1 MKRELTLKLFGPP
14 KVVFNQKD
22 IRFSF
27 SKMEALFY
35 YLAVMGEVN
44 RDEIAGILWG
54 DKENQVARKN
64 LRNTVYQAN
73 KIFEGDVIV
82 SPTRSSLALNPDLSL
97 FLDVQLFERNPISH
111 LDLYQGD
118 FLEGFYVKDDEDF
131 DQWAS
136 RKRNAYK
143 QLYIESCYQ
152 KIDQEGFGDPG
163 IESLLHHLVELDE
176 FEEKNYQLL
185 MEYYR
190 IHHQL
195 GKFFE
200 TYYKLVD
207 LLDREL
213 SVRPSRAIEE
223 LYHSVLEAKRTY
235 KQSNRVNVRELPFF
249 GRKQELSQ
257 LEEYLS
263 LVETGKAVGPF
274 LVMGQSGTGKKRLL
288 RQLVLMSNR
297 NFSFVK
303 VESRAGSCQE
313 VGSTWSGLIQA
324 LEKLSGDP
332 ASSFL
337 GGESDL
343 VSVREQL
350 QRLSQE
356 KPLLLLFENAQWID
370 AVSLE
375 KVKQLEE
382 SRGREKWQVIFTAEG
397 PLSDSL
403 VKFLGG
409 LKVERRLS
417 QLELTNF
424 DPDESRSLLQN
435 QLVQIEPALIEQ
447 MVEWSEGSP
456 FLLSSYIE
464 EWKEKESL
472 EPLPDIIQAYL
483 AQELGDLSSEE
494 EALLHYLSCF
504 HKPISMSI
512 LADLTATDLPALT
525 ELLEPLSERAI
536 ISIVEEGEDLLIQFR
551 KQLVA
556 MYFYQ
561 LLSPARRR
569 LFHQQIAQKLE
580 ETLED
585 STDLLFYKEIA
596 YQYKQSQNHLRSL
609 SFELT
614 YLEEILQLEHELFPI
629 YSKGDEGLVS
639 DGQNSQLDILAELTR
654 LHHELDELFSRHQR
668 DREYKYL
675 QLRYLYLEGRYFIR
689 SGEYQKGIHDIQK
702 VISYAR
708 ELKQSDFLLEG
719 YRQIIYYCIQTEN
732 ISEMAYYTDL
742 ALEDAIQANNHEVI
756 AIQLRLKG
764 LYHLMVG
771 DEEQATR
778 HLYRSID
785 CFSLTNSMQTK
796 YAIQIAASLAYL
808 AEIEQIRG
816 HFQVAV
822 THLEEVLRLVGD
834 QAVDSVRVVFDIDL
848 GIAYYWKGDLVQARL
863 CFDRAQK
870 ILSSVRFPWKE
881 ELLEF
886 YQSLIAC
893 QQGDQEKVADYLAR
907 KERTMNPSANSR
919 DKGMVHYLLA
929 FLSNKKEKGEELDPV
944 LSTFLKE
951 EKNYYKKVAEQH
963 LNPYRDRQFLK
974 KLKDM

>member
-14 KVVFNQKD
+14 KVIFNQKD

-82 SPTRSSLALNPDLSL
+82 SPTRSSLALNPDLRLS
-97 FLDVQLFERNPISH
+97 LDVQLFERDPIGN
-111 LDLYQGD
+111 LELYQGE

-136 RKRNAYK
+136 RKKSTYK

-152 KIDQEGFGDPG
+152 KIDKEGLGDPG

-213 SVRPSRAIEE
+213 SVRPSRAVEE
-223 LYHSVLEAKRTY
+223 LYHSVLEAKRTH
-235 KQSNRVNVRELPFF
+235 KQSNRVNIRELPFF

-288 RQLVLMSNR
+288 RQLVLMTNR
-297 NFSFVK
+297 NFGFVK
-303 VESRAGSCQE
+303 VEGRAGSSQE
-313 VGSTWSGLIQA
+313 AGSSWSGLIQA

-332 ASSFL
+332 ASSLL

-350 QRLSQE
+350 QRLTQE

-370 AVSLE
+370 VVSLE

-382 SRGREKWQVIFTAEG
+382 SRGQEKWQVIFTAEG
-397 PLSDSL
+397 PLSDFL

-424 DPDESRSLLQN
+424 NPEESRSLLQD
-435 QLVQIEPALIEQ
+435 QLGQIEPALIEQ
-447 MVEWSEGSP
+447 MMEWSEGSP

-483 AQELGDLSSEE
+483 FQELGDMSSEE

-504 HKPISMSI
+504 HKPISISI
-512 LADLTATDLPALT
+512 LADLTATDLSALT

-536 ISIVEEGEDLLIQFR
+536 ISIVEDGEDLLVHFR

-639 DGQNSQLDILAELTR
+639 DGKNSHLDILAELTR
-654 LHHELDELFSRHQR
+654 LHHELEELFSRHQR

-689 SGEYQKGIHDIQK
+689 IGEYQKGIHDIQK

-708 ELKQSDFLLEG
+708 ELKRLDFLLEG

-742 ALEDAIQANNHEVI
+742 ALEDAIQANNHEAI

-785 CFSLTNSMQTK
+785 CFSLTNSMQAK

-863 CFDRAQK
+863 YFDRAQK

-881 ELLEF
+881 DLLEF

-893 QQGDQEKVADYLAR
+893 HQGEDGKVADYLAR
-907 KERTMNPSANSR
+907 KELNMNQSANSR

-929 FLSNKKEKGEELDPV
+929 LLTDQKEKGRQLDPV

-951 EKNYYKKVAEQH
+951 DKNYYKKLAEQH
-963 LNPYRDRQFLK
+963 LNPYRDQQFLK
-974 KLKDM
+974 KLREI

>member
-97 FLDVQLFERNPISH
+97 SLDVQLFERDPISH

-893 QQGDQEKVADYLAR
+893 QQGDQEKVAAYLAR

-929 FLSNKKEKGEELDPV
+929 FLSNQKEKGEELDPV

>member
-14 KVVFNQKD
+14 KVVFQQKD

-35 YLAVMGEVN
+35 YLAVSGEVN

-82 SPTRSSLALNPDLSL
+82 SPSRSSLALNPELS
-97 FLDVQLFERNPISH
+97 FSLDVQLFERDPIRNLH
-111 LDLYQGD
+111 LYQGD

-136 RKRNAYK
+136 RKRSAYK

-152 KIDQEGFGDPG
+152 KIDKEGLGDPG

-190 IHHQL
+190 VHHQL

-213 SVRPSRAIEE
+213 NVRPSRVIEE
-223 LYHSVLEAKRTY
+223 LYHSVLEAKRTH

-263 LVETGKAVGPF
+263 LVKKGEAVGPF
-274 LVMGQSGTGKKRLL
+274 LLMGQSGTGKKRLM

-303 VESRAGSCQE
+303 VEGK
-313 VGSTWSGLIQA
+313 VGSRKEEGGIWGDLKAS
-324 LEKLSGDP
+324 LEKVSEELEVSPLGKADDLP
-332 ASSFL
+332 A
-337 GGESDL
+337 
-343 VSVREQL
+343 VRKHL

-356 KPLLLLFENAQWID
+356 KPLLILLENAQWMD
-370 AVSLE
+370 AASFN

-382 SRGREKWQVIFTAEG
+382 KSSGERWQLIVTAEG
-397 PLSDSL
+397 PLPEFL
-403 VKFLGG
+403 VTFFGS

-424 DPDESRSLLQN
+424 DPTESRLLLQG
-435 QLVQIEPALIEQ
+435 QLGQIEPALIEQ
-447 MVEWSEGSP
+447 MMEWSEGSP

-464 EWKEKESL
+464 EWNEKENID
-472 EPLPDIIQAYL
+472 PLPDIIQAYL
-483 AQELGDLSSEE
+483 AQELGNLSSEE
-494 EALLHYLSCF
+494 ESLLHYLSCF

-512 LADLTATDLPALT
+512 LADLTATDLSVLTAL
-525 ELLEPLSERAI
+525 LDPLAQRGI
-536 ISIVEEGEDLLIQFR
+536 ISIVEEGEDLLIQFC

-596 YQYKQSQNHLRSL
+596 YQYKQSQNLLHSL

-629 YSKGDEGLVS
+629 YSKGEEGGVS
-639 DGQNSQLDILAELTR
+639 DGKNSHLDILGELSHLR
-654 LHHELDELFSRHQR
+654 RELDELFSRHQKDR
-668 DREYKYL
+668 DYKYL

-708 ELKQSDFLLEG
+708 ELKRLDFLLEG

-742 ALEDAIQANNHEVI
+742 ALEDAIQANNHEAI

-785 CFSLTNSMQTK
+785 CFSLTNSMQAK

-808 AEIEQIRG
+808 AEIEQVRG

-834 QAVDSVRVVFDIDL
+834 QSVDSVRVVFEIDL
-848 GIAYYWKGDLVQARL
+848 GIAYYWKRDLVQARFY
-863 CFDRAQK
+863 FDRAQK
-870 ILSSVRFPWKE
+870 VLSGVRFPWKE

-893 QQGDQEKVADYLAR
+893 HFGEQEKVATYLAR
-907 KERTMNPSANSR
+907 KEGTMKQTTNAR
-919 DKGMVHYLLA
+919 DKGMVCYLLA
-929 FLSNKKEKGEELDPV
+929 FLAAQKEQGEQLLPA
-944 LSTFLKE
+944 LSAFLKE
-951 EKNYYKKVAEQH
+951 DKDYYKKLAEQH
-963 LNPYRDRQFLK
+963 LTPYRDRPFLK
-974 KLKDM
+974 RLKNL

>member
-14 KVVFNQKD
+14 KVVFQQKD

-35 YLAVMGEVN
+35 YLAVSGEVN

-82 SPTRSSLALNPDLSL
+82 SPSRSSLALNSELNLS
-97 FLDVQLFERNPISH
+97 LDVQLFERDPISNLH
-111 LDLYQGD
+111 LYQGD

-136 RKRNAYK
+136 RKRSAYK

-152 KIDQEGFGDPG
+152 KIDKEGLGDPG

-190 IHHQL
+190 VHHQL

-213 SVRPSRAIEE
+213 NVRPSRVIEE
-223 LYHSVLEAKRTY
+223 LYHSVLEAKRTH

-263 LVETGKAVGPF
+263 LVEKGEAVGPL

-288 RQLVLMSNR
+288 RQLVLLSNR
-297 NFSFVK
+297 SFSFVK
-303 VESRAGSCQE
+303 LEGKVGSCQE
-313 VGSTWSGLIQA
+313 EGGIWDDLKAS
-324 LEKLSGDP
+324 LEKVSGGLEAPPLGKADNLP
-332 ASSFL
+332 A
-337 GGESDL
+337 
-343 VSVREQL
+343 VRKQL

-356 KPLLLLFENAQWID
+356 KPLLILLENAQWID
-370 AVSLE
+370 ASSLA

-382 SRGREKWQVIFTAEG
+382 KKGKGKWQLIVTAEG
-397 PLSDSL
+397 PLPE
-403 VKFLGG
+403 FLLTFFGS

-424 DPDESRSLLQN
+424 DPSESRLLLQG
-435 QLVQIEPALIEQ
+435 QLGQIEPALIEQ
-447 MVEWSEGSP
+447 MMEWSEGSP

-483 AQELGDLSSEE
+483 SQELGDLSSEE
-494 EALLHYLSCF
+494 ESLLHYLSCF

-512 LADLTATDLPALT
+512 LADLTATDLSVLTAL
-525 ELLEPLSERAI
+525 LDPLTQRGI
-536 ISIVEEGEDLLIQFR
+536 ISIVEEGEDLLVQFC

-585 STDLLFYKEIA
+585 STDWLFYKEIA
-596 YQYKQSQNHLRSL
+596 YQYKQSQNLLRSL

-629 YSKGDEGLVS
+629 YSKGEEGGVS
-639 DGQNSQLDILAELTR
+639 DGKNSHLDIFGELSR
-654 LHHELDELFSRHQR
+654 LRRELDQLFSRHQKDR
-668 DREYKYL
+668 DYKYL

-708 ELKQSDFLLEG
+708 ELKQLDFLLEG

-742 ALEDAIQANNHEVI
+742 ALEDAIQANNHEAI

-785 CFSLTNSMQTK
+785 CFSLTNSMQAK

-808 AEIEQIRG
+808 AEIEQVRG

-834 QAVDSVRVVFDIDL
+834 QSVDSVRVVFEIDL

-863 CFDRAQK
+863 YFDRAQK
-870 ILSSVRFPWKE
+870 VLSSVRFPWKE
-881 ELLEF
+881 ELLGF
-886 YQSLIAC
+886 YQALIAC
-893 QQGDQEKVADYLAR
+893 HFGEQEKVATYLAR
-907 KERTMNPSANSR
+907 KEGTMKQTTNAR
-919 DKGMVHYLLA
+919 DKGMVYYLLA
-929 FLSNKKEKGEELDPV
+929 FLAAQKEQGEQLVPA
-944 LSTFLKE
+944 LSAFLKE
-951 EKNYYKKVAEQH
+951 DKNYYKKLAEQY
-963 LNPYRDRQFLK
+963 LTPYRDRPFLK
-974 KLKDM
+974 RLKNL

>member
-97 FLDVQLFERNPISH
+97 SLDVQIFERDPISH

-313 VGSTWSGLIQA
+313 VGSTWSSLIQA

-464 EWKEKESL
+464 EWKENENL

-654 LHHELDELFSRHQR
+654 LHHELAELFSRHQR

-886 YQSLIAC
+886 YQSLIAYH
-893 QQGDQEKVADYLAR
+893 QGEDEKVADYLAR
-907 KERTMNPSANSR
+907 KELTMNQSANSR

-929 FLSNKKEKGEELDPV
+929 FLSNQKEKGEELDPV

>member
-14 KVVFNQKD
+14 KVVFQQKD

-35 YLAVMGEVN
+35 YLAVSGEVN

-82 SPTRSSLALNPDLSL
+82 SPSRSSLALNPELS
-97 FLDVQLFERNPISH
+97 FSLDVQLFERDPIRNLH
-111 LDLYQGD
+111 LYQGD

-131 DQWAS
+131 DQWAF
-136 RKRNAYK
+136 RKRSAYK

-152 KIDQEGFGDPG
+152 KIDKEGLGDLSV
-163 IESLLHHLVELDE
+163 ESLLHHLVELDE

-213 SVRPSRAIEE
+213 NVRPSRVIEE
-223 LYHSVLEAKRTY
+223 LYHSVLEAKRTH
-235 KQSNRVNVRELPFF
+235 KQSNRVNIRELPFF
-249 GRKQELSQ
+249 GRKRELYQ

-263 LVETGKAVGPF
+263 LVEKGEAVGPF
-274 LVMGQSGTGKKRLL
+274 LVMGQSGTGKKRLM
-288 RQLVLMSNR
+288 RQLILMSNR
-297 NFSFVK
+297 SYSFVK
-303 VESRAGSCQE
+303 VEGK
-313 VGSTWSGLIQA
+313 VGSRQEEGEIWDDLHRS
-324 LEKLSGDP
+324 LEKLSGELEVPPLGKEDALP
-332 ASSFL
+332 A
-337 GGESDL
+337 
-343 VSVREQL
+343 VRKQL

-356 KPLLLLFENAQWID
+356 RPLLLLLENAQWID
-370 AVSLE
+370 ASSLD
-375 KVKQLEE
+375 KLKQLEE
-382 SRGREKWQVIFTAEG
+382 KKGKEKWQLIFTAEG
-397 PLSDSL
+397 PLPD
-403 VKFLGG
+403 FLINFFGS

-417 QLELTNF
+417 LLELTNF
-424 DPDESRSLLQN
+424 SASESKDLLQEE
-435 QLVQIEPALIEQ
+435 LGQIEPVVIEQ
-447 MVEWSEGSP
+447 MMEWSEGSP

-464 EWKEKESL
+464 EWNEKESL

-483 AQELGDLSSEE
+483 NQELGDMSSEE
-494 EALLHYLSCF
+494 ESLLHYLSCF

-512 LADLTATDLPALT
+512 LAELTATDLSVLT
-525 ELLEPLSERAI
+525 ELLEPLAQREI
-536 ISIVEEGEDLLIQFR
+536 ISIVEEGEDLLVQFCKR
-551 KQLVA
+551 LVA

-596 YQYKQSQNHLRSL
+596 YQYKQSQNLLRSL

-629 YSKGDEGLVS
+629 YSKGEEGGVS
-639 DGQNSQLDILAELTR
+639 DGKNSHLDILGELSHLR
-654 LHHELDELFSRHQR
+654 RELDELFSRHQKDR
-668 DREYKYL
+668 DYKYL
-675 QLRYLYLEGRYFIR
+675 KLRYLYLEGRYFIR

-708 ELKQSDFLLEG
+708 ELKRLDFLLEG

-742 ALEDAIQANNHEVI
+742 ALEDAIQANNHEAI

-764 LYHLMVG
+764 LYYLMVG

-785 CFSLTNSMQTK
+785 CFSLTNSMQVK

-808 AEIEQIRG
+808 AEIEQVRG

-834 QAVDSVRVVFDIDL
+834 QSVDSVRVVFDIDL

-863 CFDRAQK
+863 YFDRAQK
-870 ILSSVRFPWKE
+870 VLSGVRFPWKE

-893 QQGDQEKVADYLAR
+893 HFGEQEEVAHYLAR
-907 KERTMNPSANSR
+907 KELTMKQATHSR
-919 DKGMVHYLLA
+919 DKGMVYYLLT
-929 FLSNKKEKGEELDPV
+929 FLSAQKEQGEQLNPA

-951 EKNYYKKVAEQH
+951 DKNYYKKLAEQH
-963 LNPYRDRQFLK
+963 LAPYRDRPFLK
-974 KLKDM
+974 RLKDL

>member
-435 QLVQIEPALIEQ
+435 QLVQIEPALIDQ

-929 FLSNKKEKGEELDPV
+929 FLSNQKEKGEELDPV

-951 EKNYYKKVAEQH
+951 DKNYYKKVAEQH

>member
-14 KVVFNQKD
+14 KVIFQQKD

-35 YLAVMGEVN
+35 YLAVSGEVN

-73 KIFEGDVIV
+73 KIFEGDVII
-82 SPTRSSLALNPDLSL
+82 SPSRSSLALNPELS
-97 FLDVQLFERNPISH
+97 FSLDVRLFERDPIGNLH
-111 LDLYQGD
+111 LYQGD

-136 RKRNAYK
+136 RKRSAYK

-152 KIDQEGFGDPG
+152 KIDKEGLGDLSV
-163 IESLLHHLVELDE
+163 ESLLHHLVELDE

-213 SVRPSRAIEE
+213 NVRPSRVIEE
-223 LYHSVLEAKRTY
+223 LYHSVLEAKRTH
-235 KQSNRVNVRELPFF
+235 KQSNRVNIRELPFF
-249 GRKQELSQ
+249 GRKRELSQ

-263 LVETGKAVGPF
+263 LVEKGEAVGPF
-274 LVMGQSGTGKKRLL
+274 LVMGQSGTGKKRLM
-288 RQLVLMSNR
+288 RQLILMSNR
-297 NFSFVK
+297 SYSFVK
-303 VESRAGSCQE
+303 VEGK
-313 VGSTWSGLIQA
+313 VGSRQEEGEIWDDLHRS
-324 LEKLSGDP
+324 LEKLSGELEVPPLGKEDALP
-332 ASSFL
+332 A
-337 GGESDL
+337 
-343 VSVREQL
+343 VRKQL

-356 KPLLLLFENAQWID
+356 RPLLLLLENAQWINTS
-370 AVSLE
+370 SLD
-375 KVKQLEE
+375 KLKQLEE
-382 SRGREKWQVIFTAEG
+382 KKGKEKWQLIFTAEG
-397 PLSDSL
+397 PLPDFL
-403 VKFLGG
+403 VNFFGS

-417 QLELTNF
+417 QLELANF
-424 DPDESRSLLQN
+424 SASESKALLQGE
-435 QLVQIEPALIEQ
+435 LGQIEPVVIEQ
-447 MVEWSEGSP
+447 MMEWSEGSP

-464 EWKEKESL
+464 EWNEKESL

-483 AQELGDLSSEE
+483 AQELGDMSSEE
-494 EALLHYLSCF
+494 ESILHYLSCF

-512 LADLTATDLPALT
+512 LAELTATDLSVLT
-525 ELLEPLSERAI
+525 ELLEPLAQRGI
-536 ISIVEEGEDLLIQFR
+536 ISIVEEGEDLLVQFCKR
-551 KQLVA
+551 LVA

-596 YQYKQSQNHLRSL
+596 YQYKQSQNLLSSL

-629 YSKGDEGLVS
+629 YSKGEEGGVS
-639 DGQNSQLDILAELTR
+639 DEKNSHLDILGELSR
-654 LHHELDELFSRHQR
+654 LRRELDELFSRHQKDR
-668 DREYKYL
+668 DYKYL
-675 QLRYLYLEGRYFIR
+675 KLRYLYLEGRYFIR

-708 ELKQSDFLLEG
+708 ELKRLDFLLEG

-732 ISEMAYYTDL
+732 LSEMAYYTDL
-742 ALEDAIQANNHEVI
+742 ALEDAIQANNHEAI

-785 CFSLTNSMQTK
+785 CFSLTNSMQAK

-808 AEIEQIRG
+808 AEIEQVRG

-834 QAVDSVRVVFDIDL
+834 QSVDSVRVVFDIDL
-848 GIAYYWKGDLVQARL
+848 GIAYYWKGDLVQARFY
-863 CFDRAQK
+863 FDRAQK
-870 ILSSVRFPWKE
+870 VLSGVRFPWKE

-893 QQGDQEKVADYLAR
+893 HFGEQEEVAHYLAR
-907 KERTMNPSANSR
+907 KELTMKQATHSR
-919 DKGMVHYLLA
+919 DKGMVYYLLT
-929 FLSNKKEKGEELDPV
+929 FLSAQKEQGEQLNPA

-951 EKNYYKKVAEQH
+951 DKNYYKKLAEQH
-963 LNPYRDRQFLK
+963 LAPYRDRPFLK
-974 KLKDM
+974 RLKDL

>member
-97 FLDVQLFERNPISH
+97 SLDVQLFERNPISH

-249 GRKQELSQ
+249 GRKQELYQ

-536 ISIVEEGEDLLIQFR
+536 ISIVEEGEDLLVQFR

-596 YQYKQSQNHLRSL
+596 YQYKQSQNPLRSL

-629 YSKGDEGLVS
+629 YSKADEGFLS
-639 DGQNSQLDILAELTR
+639 DGTNSHLDILGELSR
-654 LHHELDELFSRHQR
+654 LRQELDNLFSRHQR

-893 QQGDQEKVADYLAR
+893 QQGDQEKLADYLAR

>member
-14 KVVFNQKD
+14 KVVFQQKD

-35 YLAVMGEVN
+35 YLAVSGEVN

-82 SPTRSSLALNPDLSL
+82 SPSRSSLALNPELS
-97 FLDVQLFERNPISH
+97 FSLDVQLFERDPIRNLH
-111 LDLYQGD
+111 LYQGD

-136 RKRNAYK
+136 RKRSAYK

-152 KIDQEGFGDPG
+152 KIDKEGLGDLSV
-163 IESLLHHLVELDE
+163 ESLLHHLVELDE

-213 SVRPSRAIEE
+213 NVRPSRVIEE

-235 KQSNRVNVRELPFF
+235 KQSNRVNIRELPFF
-249 GRKQELSQ
+249 GRKRELSQ

-263 LVETGKAVGPF
+263 LVKKGEAVGPF
-274 LVMGQSGTGKKRLL
+274 LLMGQSGTGKKRLM

-303 VESRAGSCQE
+303 VEGK
-313 VGSTWSGLIQA
+313 VGSRQEEGEIWDDLNRS
-324 LEKLSGDP
+324 LEKLSGELEVPPLGKEDDLP
-332 ASSFL
+332 A
-337 GGESDL
+337 
-343 VSVREQL
+343 VRKQL

-356 KPLLLLFENAQWID
+356 KPLLILLENAQWID
-370 AVSLE
+370 ASSLD

-382 SRGREKWQVIFTAEG
+382 KKGKEKWQLIVTAEG
-397 PLSDSL
+397 PLPEFL
-403 VKFLGG
+403 VTFFGS

-424 DPDESRSLLQN
+424 DPTESRLLLQG
-435 QLVQIEPALIEQ
+435 QLGQIEPALIEQ
-447 MVEWSEGSP
+447 MMEWSEGSP

-483 AQELGDLSSEE
+483 SQELGDLSSEE
-494 EALLHYLSCF
+494 ESLLHYLSCF

-512 LADLTATDLPALT
+512 LADLTATDLSVLTAL
-525 ELLEPLSERAI
+525 LDPLAQRGI
-536 ISIVEEGEDLLIQFR
+536 ISIVEEGEDLLVQFCKR
-551 KQLVA
+551 LVA

-596 YQYKQSQNHLRSL
+596 YQYKQSQNLLHSL

-629 YSKGDEGLVS
+629 YSKGEEGGVS
-639 DGQNSQLDILAELTR
+639 DGKNSHLDIFGELSR
-654 LHHELDELFSRHQR
+654 LRRELDQLFSRHQKDR
-668 DREYKYL
+668 DYKYL

-708 ELKQSDFLLEG
+708 ELKRLDFLLEG

-742 ALEDAIQANNHEVI
+742 ALEDAIQANNHEAI

-785 CFSLTNSMQTK
+785 CFSLTNSMQAK

-808 AEIEQIRG
+808 AEIEQVRG

-834 QAVDSVRVVFDIDL
+834 QSVDSVRVVFEIDL
-848 GIAYYWKGDLVQARL
+848 GIAYYWKRDLVQARFY
-863 CFDRAQK
+863 FDRAQK
-870 ILSSVRFPWKE
+870 VLSGVRFPWKE

-893 QQGDQEKVADYLAR
+893 HFGEQEKVATYLAR
-907 KERTMNPSANSR
+907 KEGTMKQTTNAR
-919 DKGMVHYLLA
+919 DKGMVCYLLA
-929 FLSNKKEKGEELDPV
+929 FLAAQKEQGEQLLPA
-944 LSTFLKE
+944 LSAFLKE
-951 EKNYYKKVAEQH
+951 DKDYYKKLAEQH
-963 LNPYRDRQFLK
+963 LTPYRDRPFLK
-974 KLKDM
+974 RLKNL

>member
-14 KVVFNQKD
+14 KVVFQQKD

-35 YLAVMGEVN
+35 YLAVSGEVN

-54 DKENQVARKN
+54 DKENHVARKN

-82 SPTRSSLALNPDLSL
+82 SPSRSSLALNPELNLS
-97 FLDVQLFERNPISH
+97 LDVQLFERDPISNLH
-111 LDLYQGD
+111 LYQGD

-136 RKRNAYK
+136 RKRSAYK

-152 KIDQEGFGDPG
+152 KIDKEGLGDPG

-185 MEYYR
+185 MQYYR
-190 IHHQL
+190 VHHQL

-213 SVRPSRAIEE
+213 NVRPSRVIEE
-223 LYHSVLEAKRTY
+223 LYHSVLEAKRTH

-263 LVETGKAVGPF
+263 LVEKGEAVGPL
-274 LVMGQSGTGKKRLL
+274 LVMGQSGTGKKRLM

-297 NFSFVK
+297 SFSFVK
-303 VESRAGSCQE
+303 LEGK
-313 VGSTWSGLIQA
+313 VGSRQEEGGIWDDLKAS
-324 LEKLSGDP
+324 LEKVSGGLEAPPLGKADNLP
-332 ASSFL
+332 A
-337 GGESDL
+337 
-343 VSVREQL
+343 VRKHL

-356 KPLLLLFENAQWID
+356 KPLLILLENAQWMD
-370 AVSLE
+370 VASFN

-382 SRGREKWQVIFTAEG
+382 KSRGERWQLIVTAEG
-397 PLSDSL
+397 PLPEFL
-403 VKFLGG
+403 VTFFGS

-424 DPDESRSLLQN
+424 DPSESRLLLQG
-435 QLVQIEPALIEQ
+435 QLGQIEPALIEQ
-447 MVEWSEGSP
+447 MMEWSEGSP

-472 EPLPDIIQAYL
+472 EPLPDVIQAYL
-483 AQELGDLSSEE
+483 SQELGDLSSEE
-494 EALLHYLSCF
+494 ESLLHYLSCF

-512 LADLTATDLPALT
+512 LADLTATDLSVLTAL
-525 ELLEPLSERAI
+525 LDPLAQRGI
-536 ISIVEEGEDLLIQFR
+536 ISIVEEGEDLLVQFC

-596 YQYKQSQNHLRSL
+596 YQYKQSQNLLRSL

-629 YSKGDEGLVS
+629 YSKGEEGGVS
-639 DGQNSQLDILAELTR
+639 DGKNSHLDIFGELSR
-654 LHHELDELFSRHQR
+654 LRRELDQLFSRHQKDR
-668 DREYKYL
+668 DYKYL

-708 ELKQSDFLLEG
+708 ELKLLDFLLEG

-742 ALEDAIQANNHEVI
+742 ALEDAIQANNHEAI

-785 CFSLTNSMQTK
+785 CFSLTNSMQAK

-808 AEIEQIRG
+808 AEIEQVRG

-834 QAVDSVRVVFDIDL
+834 QSVDSVRVVFEIDL
-848 GIAYYWKGDLVQARL
+848 GIAYYWKGDLVKARL
-863 CFDRAQK
+863 YFDRAQK
-870 ILSSVRFPWKE
+870 VLSSVRFPWKE
-881 ELLEF
+881 ELLGF

-893 QQGDQEKVADYLAR
+893 HFGAQEKVATYLAR
-907 KERTMNPSANSR
+907 KEGAMKQTTNAR
-919 DKGMVHYLLA
+919 DKGMVYYLLA
-929 FLSNKKEKGEELDPV
+929 FLAAQKEQGEQLVPA
-944 LSTFLKE
+944 LSAFLKE
-951 EKNYYKKVAEQH
+951 DKNYYKKLAEQH
-963 LNPYRDRQFLK
+963 LTPYRDRPFLK
-974 KLKDM
+974 RLKDL

>member
-14 KVVFNQKD
+14 KVVFQQKD

-35 YLAVMGEVN
+35 YLAVSGEVN

-82 SPTRSSLALNPDLSL
+82 SPSRSSLALNPELS
-97 FLDVQLFERNPISH
+97 FSLDVQLFERDPIRNLH
-111 LDLYQGD
+111 LYQGD

-131 DQWAS
+131 DQWAF
-136 RKRNAYK
+136 RKRSAYK

-152 KIDQEGFGDPG
+152 KIDKEGLGDLSV
-163 IESLLHHLVELDE
+163 ESLLHHLVELDE

-213 SVRPSRAIEE
+213 NVRPSRVIEE
-223 LYHSVLEAKRTY
+223 LYHSVLEAKRTH
-235 KQSNRVNVRELPFF
+235 KQSNRVNIRELPFF
-249 GRKQELSQ
+249 GRKRELYQ

-263 LVETGKAVGPF
+263 LVEKGEAVGPF
-274 LVMGQSGTGKKRLL
+274 LVMGQSGTGKKRLM
-288 RQLVLMSNR
+288 RQLILMSNR
-297 NFSFVK
+297 SYSFVK
-303 VESRAGSCQE
+303 VEGK
-313 VGSTWSGLIQA
+313 VGSRQEEGEIWDDLHRS
-324 LEKLSGDP
+324 LEKLSGELEVPPLGKEDALP
-332 ASSFL
+332 A
-337 GGESDL
+337 
-343 VSVREQL
+343 VRKQL

-356 KPLLLLFENAQWID
+356 RPLLLLLENAQWID
-370 AVSLE
+370 ASSLD
-375 KVKQLEE
+375 KLKQLEE
-382 SRGREKWQVIFTAEG
+382 KKGKEKWQLIVTAEG
-397 PLSDSL
+397 PLPDFL
-403 VKFLGG
+403 VHFFGS

-424 DPDESRSLLQN
+424 SASESRALLQGE
-435 QLVQIEPALIEQ
+435 LGQIEPVVIEQ
-447 MVEWSEGSP
+447 MMEWSEGSP

-464 EWKEKESL
+464 EWNEKENID
-472 EPLPDIIQAYL
+472 PLPDIIQAYL
-483 AQELGDLSSEE
+483 AQELGNMSSEE
-494 EALLHYLSCF
+494 ESLLHYLSCF

-512 LADLTATDLPALT
+512 LAELTATDLSVLT
-525 ELLEPLSERAI
+525 GLLEPLAQRGI
-536 ISIVEEGEDLLIQFR
+536 LSIVEEGEDLLVQFCKR
-551 KQLVA
+551 LVA

-596 YQYKQSQNHLRSL
+596 YQYKQSQNLLRSL

-629 YSKGDEGLVS
+629 YSKGEEGGVS
-639 DGQNSQLDILAELTR
+639 DGKNSHLDILGELSHLR
-654 LHHELDELFSRHQR
+654 RELDELFSRHQKDR
-668 DREYKYL
+668 DYKYL
-675 QLRYLYLEGRYFIR
+675 KLRYLYLEGRYFIR

-708 ELKQSDFLLEG
+708 ELKRLDFLLEG

-732 ISEMAYYTDL
+732 LSEMAYYTDL
-742 ALEDAIQANNHEVI
+742 ALEDAIQANNHEAI

-764 LYHLMVG
+764 LYYLMVG

-785 CFSLTNSMQTK
+785 CFSLTNSMQAK

-808 AEIEQIRG
+808 AEIEQVRG

-834 QAVDSVRVVFDIDL
+834 QSVDSVRVVFDIDL

-863 CFDRAQK
+863 YFDRAQK
-870 ILSSVRFPWKE
+870 VLSGVRFPWKE

-893 QQGDQEKVADYLAR
+893 HFGEQEEVAHYLAR
-907 KERTMNPSANSR
+907 KELTMKQATHSR
-919 DKGMVHYLLA
+919 DKGMVYYLLT
-929 FLSNKKEKGEELDPV
+929 FLSAQKEQGEQLNPA

-951 EKNYYKKVAEQH
+951 DKNYYKKLAEQH
-963 LNPYRDRQFLK
+963 LAPYRDRPFLK
-974 KLKDM
+974 RLKDL

>member
-73 KIFEGDVIV
+73 KIFEGDIIV
-82 SPTRSSLALNPDLSL
+82 SPSRSSLALNPDLSL

-596 YQYKQSQNHLRSL
+596 YQYKQSQNLLRSI

-629 YSKGDEGLVS
+629 YSKVDEGFLS
-639 DGQNSQLDILAELTR
+639 DGTNSRLDIFGELSR
-654 LHHELDELFSRHQR
+654 IRQELDNLFSRHQR
-668 DREYKYL
+668 DREYKHL

-808 AEIEQIRG
+808 AEIEQVRG

-848 GIAYYWKGDLVQARL
+848 GIAYYWKGDLIQARL

-929 FLSNKKEKGEELDPV
+929 FLSDQKEKGIELAPA

-951 EKNYYKKVAEQH
+951 DKNYYKKVAEQH

-974 KLKDM
+974 KLKDL

>member
-14 KVVFNQKD
+14 KVVFQQKD

-35 YLAVMGEVN
+35 YLAVSGEVN

-82 SPTRSSLALNPDLSL
+82 SPSRSSLALNPELS
-97 FLDVQLFERNPISH
+97 FSLDVQLFERDPIRNLH
-111 LDLYQGD
+111 LYQGD

-136 RKRNAYK
+136 RKRSAYK

-152 KIDQEGFGDPG
+152 KIDKEGLGDLSV
-163 IESLLHHLVELDE
+163 ESLLHHLVELDE

-213 SVRPSRAIEE
+213 NVRPSRVIEE

-235 KQSNRVNVRELPFF
+235 KQSNRVNIRELPFF
-249 GRKQELSQ
+249 GRKRELSQ

-263 LVETGKAVGPF
+263 LVKKGEAVGPF
-274 LVMGQSGTGKKRLL
+274 LLMGQSGTGKKRLM

-303 VESRAGSCQE
+303 VEGK
-313 VGSTWSGLIQA
+313 VGSRQEEGEIWDDLHRS
-324 LEKLSGDP
+324 LEKLSGELEVPPLGKEDDLP
-332 ASSFL
+332 A
-337 GGESDL
+337 
-343 VSVREQL
+343 VRKQL

-356 KPLLLLFENAQWID
+356 KPLLILLENAQWID
-370 AVSLE
+370 ASSLA

-382 SRGREKWQVIFTAEG
+382 KKGKEKWQLIVTAEG
-397 PLSDSL
+397 PLPDFL
-403 VKFLGG
+403 VHFFGS

-424 DPDESRSLLQN
+424 SASESRALLQGE
-435 QLVQIEPALIEQ
+435 LGQIEPVVIEQ
-447 MVEWSEGSP
+447 MMEWSEGSP

-464 EWKEKESL
+464 EWNEKENID
-472 EPLPDIIQAYL
+472 PLPDIIQAYL
-483 AQELGDLSSEE
+483 AQELGNMSSEE
-494 EALLHYLSCF
+494 ESLLHYLSCF

-512 LADLTATDLPALT
+512 LAELTATDLSVLT
-525 ELLEPLSERAI
+525 ELLEPLAQRGI
-536 ISIVEEGEDLLIQFR
+536 ISIVEEGEDLLVQFCKR
-551 KQLVA
+551 LVA

-596 YQYKQSQNHLRSL
+596 YQYKQSQNLLRSL

-629 YSKGDEGLVS
+629 YSKGEEGGVS
-639 DGQNSQLDILAELTR
+639 DGKNSHLDILGELSHLR
-654 LHHELDELFSRHQR
+654 RELDELFSRHQKDR
-668 DREYKYL
+668 DYKYL
-675 QLRYLYLEGRYFIR
+675 KLRYLYLEGRYFIR

-708 ELKQSDFLLEG
+708 ELKRLDFLLEG

-732 ISEMAYYTDL
+732 LSEMAYYTDL
-742 ALEDAIQANNHEVI
+742 ALEDAIQANNHEAI

-785 CFSLTNSMQTK
+785 CFSLTNSMQAK

-808 AEIEQIRG
+808 AEIEQVRG

-834 QAVDSVRVVFDIDL
+834 QSVDSVRVVFDIDL

-863 CFDRAQK
+863 YFDRAQK
-870 ILSSVRFPWKE
+870 VLSGVRFPWKE

-893 QQGDQEKVADYLAR
+893 HFGEQEEVAHYLAR
-907 KERTMNPSANSR
+907 KELTMKQATHSR
-919 DKGMVHYLLA
+919 DKGMVYYLLT
-929 FLSNKKEKGEELDPV
+929 FLSAQKEQGEQLNPA

-951 EKNYYKKVAEQH
+951 DKNYYKKLAEQH
-963 LNPYRDRQFLK
+963 LAPYRDRPFLK
-974 KLKDM
+974 RLKDL

>member
-14 KVVFNQKD
+14 KVIFNQKD

-82 SPTRSSLALNPDLSL
+82 SPTRSSLALNPDLRLS
-97 FLDVQLFERNPISH
+97 LDVQLFERDPIGN
-111 LDLYQGD
+111 LELYQGE

-136 RKRNAYK
+136 RKKSTYK

-152 KIDQEGFGDPG
+152 KIAQDGFGEPS

-185 MEYYR
+185 IEYYR

-213 SVRPSRAIEE
+213 SVRPSRAVEE
-223 LYHSVLEAKRTY
+223 LYHSVLEAKRTH
-235 KQSNRVNVRELPFF
+235 KQSNRVNIRELPFF

-288 RQLVLMSNR
+288 RQLVLMTNR
-297 NFSFVK
+297 NFGFVK
-303 VESRAGSCQE
+303 VEGRAGSCQE
-313 VGSTWSGLIQA
+313 AGSSWSGLIQA
-324 LEKLSGDP
+324 LEKLSGDS

-337 GGESDL
+337 GEESDL

-356 KPLLLLFENAQWID
+356 KPLLLLFENVQWID

-382 SRGREKWQVIFTAEG
+382 SRGQEKWQVIFTAEG
-397 PLSDSL
+397 PLSDFL

-424 DPDESRSLLQN
+424 NPEESRSLLQD
-435 QLVQIEPALIEQ
+435 QLGQIETALIEQ
-447 MVEWSEGSP
+447 MMEWSEGSP

-483 AQELGDLSSEE
+483 FQELGDMSSEE

-504 HKPISMSI
+504 HKPISISI
-512 LADLTATDLPALT
+512 LADLTATDLSALT

-536 ISIVEEGEDLLIQFR
+536 ISIVEDGEDLLVHFR

-639 DGQNSQLDILAELTR
+639 DGKNSHLDILAELTR
-654 LHHELDELFSRHQR
+654 LHHELEELFSRHQR

-689 SGEYQKGIHDIQK
+689 IGEYQKGIHDIQK

-708 ELKQSDFLLEG
+708 ELKRLDFLLEG

-742 ALEDAIQANNHEVI
+742 ALEDAIQANNHEAI

-785 CFSLTNSMQTK
+785 CFSLTNSMQAK

-863 CFDRAQK
+863 YFDRAQK

-881 ELLEF
+881 DLLEF

-893 QQGDQEKVADYLAR
+893 HQGEDGKVADYLAR
-907 KERTMNPSANSR
+907 KELNMNQSANSR

-929 FLSNKKEKGEELDPV
+929 LLTDQKEKGRQLDPV

-951 EKNYYKKVAEQH
+951 DKNYYKKLAEQH
-963 LNPYRDRQFLK
+963 LNPYRDQQFLK
-974 KLKDM
+974 KLREI

>member
-14 KVVFNQKD
+14 KVVFQQKD

-35 YLAVMGEVN
+35 YLAVSGEVN

-82 SPTRSSLALNPDLSL
+82 SPSRSSLALNSELNLS
-97 FLDVQLFERNPISH
+97 LDVQLFERDPISNLH
-111 LDLYQGD
+111 LYQGD

-136 RKRNAYK
+136 RKRSAYK

-152 KIDQEGFGDPG
+152 KIDKEGLGDPS

-190 IHHQL
+190 VHHQL

-213 SVRPSRAIEE
+213 NVRPSRVIEE
-223 LYHSVLEAKRTY
+223 LYHSVLEAKRTH

-263 LVETGKAVGPF
+263 LVEKGEAVGPL

-288 RQLVLMSNR
+288 RQLVLLSNR
-297 NFSFVK
+297 SFSFVK
-303 VESRAGSCQE
+303 LEGK
-313 VGSTWSGLIQA
+313 VGSRQEEGGIWDDLKAS
-324 LEKLSGDP
+324 LEKVSGGLEAPPLGKADNLP
-332 ASSFL
+332 A
-337 GGESDL
+337 
-343 VSVREQL
+343 VRKHL

-356 KPLLLLFENAQWID
+356 KPLLILLENAQWMD
-370 AVSLE
+370 AASFN

-382 SRGREKWQVIFTAEG
+382 KSSGERWQLIVTAEG
-397 PLSDSL
+397 PLPEFL
-403 VKFLGG
+403 VTFFGS

-424 DPDESRSLLQN
+424 DPSESRSLLQG
-435 QLVQIEPALIEQ
+435 QLGQIEPALIEQ
-447 MVEWSEGSP
+447 MMEWSEGSP

-483 AQELGDLSSEE
+483 SQELGDLSSEE
-494 EALLHYLSCF
+494 ESLLHYLSCF

-512 LADLTATDLPALT
+512 LADLTATDLSVLTAL
-525 ELLEPLSERAI
+525 LDPLAQRGI
-536 ISIVEEGEDLLIQFR
+536 ISIVEEGEDLLIQFC

-596 YQYKQSQNHLRSL
+596 YQYKQSQNLLCSL

-629 YSKGDEGLVS
+629 YSKGEEGGVS
-639 DGQNSQLDILAELTR
+639 DGKNSHLDIFGELSR
-654 LHHELDELFSRHQR
+654 LRRELDQLFSRHQKDR
-668 DREYKYL
+668 DYKYL

-708 ELKQSDFLLEG
+708 ELKRLDFLLEG

-742 ALEDAIQANNHEVI
+742 ALEDAIQANNHEAI

-764 LYHLMVG
+764 LYYLMVG

-785 CFSLTNSMQTK
+785 CFSLTNSMQVK

-808 AEIEQIRG
+808 AEIEQVRG

-834 QAVDSVRVVFDIDL
+834 QSVDSVRVVFDIDL

-863 CFDRAQK
+863 YFDRAQK
-870 ILSSVRFPWKE
+870 VLSGVRFPWKE

-893 QQGDQEKVADYLAR
+893 HFGEQEEVAHYLAR
-907 KERTMNPSANSR
+907 KELTMKQATHSR
-919 DKGMVHYLLA
+919 DKGMVYYLLT
-929 FLSNKKEKGEELDPV
+929 FLSAQKEQGEQLNPA

-951 EKNYYKKVAEQH
+951 DKNYYKKLAEQH
-963 LNPYRDRQFLK
+963 LAPYRDRPFLK
-974 KLKDM
+974 RLKDL

>member
-1 MKRELTLKLFGPP
+1 MKRNLKLKLFGPP
-14 KVVFNQKD
+14 KVYVNQKD

-27 SKMEALFY
+27 SKMEALLY

-82 SPTRSSLALNPDLSL
+82 SPSRSSLALNPDLDL
-97 FLDVQLFERNPISH
+97 HLDVQLFERDPIRH
-111 LDLYQGD
+111 LNLYQGD

-152 KIDQEGFGDPG
+152 KIDQDGLGDPS

-190 IHHQL
+190 FHHQL

-223 LYHSVLEAKRTY
+223 LYHSVLEAKRTH
-235 KQSNRVNVRELPFF
+235 KLTRRSNIRELSFF

-257 LEEYLS
+257 LEDYLS
-263 LVETGKAVGPF
+263 LVEVGESSGPL
-274 LVMGQSGTGKKRLL
+274 LVLGQSGTGKKRLL

-297 NFSFVK
+297 SFLFVRLEAK
-303 VESRAGSCQE
+303 LAHQHQEGSSWKE
-313 VGSTWSGLIQA
+313 LGVA
-324 LEKLSGDP
+324 LEKAGLGLSKEDDNVELIANILQEFTQEKPVVFLLENVQWVDASSLEKIAQLEESCRQDHLGIILSAEP
-332 ASSFL
+332 PLSSHLSSFL
-337 GGESDL
+337 G
-343 VSVREQL
+343 RFQ
-350 QRLSQE
+350 
-356 KPLLLLFENAQWID
+356 
-370 AVSLE
+370 
-375 KVKQLEE
+375 
-382 SRGREKWQVIFTAEG
+382 
-397 PLSDSL
+397 
-403 VKFLGG
+403 
-409 LKVERRLS
+409 VERRLS
-417 QLELTNF
+417 QLELRNF
-424 DPDESRSLLQN
+424 SPSESRSLLQGELG
-435 QLVQIEPALIEQ
+435 QVEPAIIEK
-447 MVEWSEGSP
+447 MMDWSEGSP
-456 FLLSSYIE
+456 FILSSYIE

-472 EPLPDIIQAYL
+472 EPLPEIIQAYL
-483 AQELGDLSSEE
+483 AQELGEMTSEE
-494 EALLHYLSCF
+494 ESILQYLSCF
-504 HKPISMSI
+504 HKPISMRL
-512 LADLTATDLPALT
+512 LADLTVVN
-525 ELLEPLSERAI
+525 LEMVTGTLDSLSEKGILRLE
-536 ISIVEEGEDLLIQFR
+536 EEGELLSVCFN
-551 KQLVA
+551 KQLVG

-569 LFHQQIAQKLE
+569 LFHQQIAKKLE

-596 YQYKQSQNHLRSL
+596 YQYKQSQNLLRSL
-609 SFELT
+609 SFELN

-629 YSKGDEGLVS
+629 FYKGEEEQVVG
-639 DGQNSQLDILAELTR
+639 GANSHLDIIGELTR
-654 LHHELDELFSRHQR
+654 LCQQVDDLFPRYQK
-668 DREYKYL
+668 DKDYKYL
-675 QLRYLYLEGRYFIR
+675 QLRYLYLEGRYSIR
-689 SGEYQKGIHDIQK
+689 TGEYQKGIHAIQK

-708 ELKQSDFLLEG
+708 ELKHLDYLLEG

-742 ALEDAIQANNHEVI
+742 ALEDAIQANNHEAI
-756 AIQLRLKG
+756 ALQLRLKG
-764 LYHLMVG
+764 LYYLMVG

-785 CFSLTNSMQTK
+785 CFSLTRSMQDK

-822 THLEEVLRLVGD
+822 THLEEVLNLVGD
-834 QAVDSVRVVFDIDL
+834 QAVESVRVVFDIDL
-848 GIAYYWKGDLVQARL
+848 GIAYYWQGDFAKASL

-870 ILSSVRFPWKE
+870 VLSRVSFPWKE
-881 ELLEF
+881 DQLEF
-886 YQSLIAC
+886 YQTLIAC
-893 QQGDQEKVADYLAR
+893 QQGEQEKVADYLAR
-907 KERTMNPSANSR
+907 KEISMKQSANPR

-929 FLSNKKEKGEELDPV
+929 FLLRQEEKGAELDAV
-944 LSTFLKE
+944 LLGFLRE
-951 EKNYYKKVAEQH
+951 DMNYYRKVAEQQ

-974 KLKDM
+974 KLKEM

>member
-14 KVVFNQKD
+14 KVVFQQKD

-35 YLAVMGEVN
+35 YLAVSGEVN

-82 SPTRSSLALNPDLSL
+82 SPSRSSLALNPELNLS
-97 FLDVQLFERNPISH
+97 LDVQLFERDPISNLH
-111 LDLYQGD
+111 LYQGD

-136 RKRNAYK
+136 RKRSAYK

-152 KIDQEGFGDPG
+152 KIDKEGLGDPG

-190 IHHQL
+190 VHHQL

-213 SVRPSRAIEE
+213 NVRPSRVIEE
-223 LYHSVLEAKRTY
+223 LYHSVLEAKRTR

-263 LVETGKAVGPF
+263 LVEKGEAVGPL

-288 RQLVLMSNR
+288 RQLVLLSNR
-297 NFSFVK
+297 SFSFVK
-303 VESRAGSCQE
+303 LEGK
-313 VGSTWSGLIQA
+313 VGSRQEEGGIWDDLKAS
-324 LEKLSGDP
+324 LEKVSGGLEAPPLGKADNLP
-332 ASSFL
+332 A
-337 GGESDL
+337 
-343 VSVREQL
+343 VRKHL

-356 KPLLLLFENAQWID
+356 KPLLILLENAQWMD
-370 AVSLE
+370 AASFN

-382 SRGREKWQVIFTAEG
+382 KSSGERWQLIVTAEG
-397 PLSDSL
+397 PLPE
-403 VKFLGG
+403 FLLTFFGS

-424 DPDESRSLLQN
+424 DPSESRLLLQG
-435 QLVQIEPALIEQ
+435 QLGQIEPALIEQ
-447 MVEWSEGSP
+447 MMEWSEGSP

-483 AQELGDLSSEE
+483 SQELGDLSSEE
-494 EALLHYLSCF
+494 ESLLHYLSCF

-512 LADLTATDLPALT
+512 LADLTATDLSVLTAL
-525 ELLEPLSERAI
+525 LDPLTQRGI
-536 ISIVEEGEDLLIQFR
+536 ISIVEEGEDLLVQFC

-596 YQYKQSQNHLRSL
+596 YQYKQSQNLLRSL

-629 YSKGDEGLVS
+629 YSKGEEGGVS
-639 DGQNSQLDILAELTR
+639 DGKNSHLDIFGELSR
-654 LHHELDELFSRHQR
+654 LRRELDQLFSRHQKDR
-668 DREYKYL
+668 DYKYL

-708 ELKQSDFLLEG
+708 ELKQLDFLLEG

-742 ALEDAIQANNHEVI
+742 VLEDAIQANNHEAI

-785 CFSLTNSMQTK
+785 CFSLTNSMQAK

-808 AEIEQIRG
+808 AEIEQVRG

-834 QAVDSVRVVFDIDL
+834 QSVDSVRVVFEIDL

-863 CFDRAQK
+863 YFDRAQK
-870 ILSSVRFPWKE
+870 VLSSVRFPWKE

-886 YQSLIAC
+886 YQALIAC
-893 QQGDQEKVADYLAR
+893 HFGEQEKVAHYLAR
-907 KERTMNPSANSR
+907 KEGTIKQATHSR
-919 DKGMVHYLLA
+919 DKGMVYYLLA
-929 FLSNKKEKGEELDPV
+929 FLSAQKEQGEHLNPP
-944 LSTFLKE
+944 LSIFLRE
-951 EKNYYKKVAEQH
+951 DKNYYKKLAEQH
-963 LNPYRDRQFLK
+963 LTPYRDRPFLK
-974 KLKDM
+974 RLKVL

>member
-1 MKRELTLKLFGPP
+1 M
-14 KVVFNQKD
+14 
-22 IRFSF
+22 
-27 SKMEALFY
+27 
-35 YLAVMGEVN
+35 
-44 RDEIAGILWG
+44 
-54 DKENQVARKN
+54 
-64 LRNTVYQAN
+64 
-73 KIFEGDVIV
+73 
-82 SPTRSSLALNPDLSL
+82 
-97 FLDVQLFERNPISH
+97 
-111 LDLYQGD
+111 
-118 FLEGFYVKDDEDF
+118 
-131 DQWAS
+131 
-136 RKRNAYK
+136 
-143 QLYIESCYQ
+143 
-152 KIDQEGFGDPG
+152 
-163 IESLLHHLVELDE
+163 
-176 FEEKNYQLL
+176 
-185 MEYYR
+185 
-190 IHHQL
+190 
-195 GKFFE
+195 
-200 TYYKLVD
+200 
-207 LLDREL
+207 
-213 SVRPSRAIEE
+213 
-223 LYHSVLEAKRTY
+223 
-235 KQSNRVNVRELPFF
+235 
-249 GRKQELSQ
+249 
-257 LEEYLS
+257 
-263 LVETGKAVGPF
+263 
-274 LVMGQSGTGKKRLL
+274 
-288 RQLVLMSNR
+288 
-297 NFSFVK
+297 
-303 VESRAGSCQE
+303 
-313 VGSTWSGLIQA
+313 
-324 LEKLSGDP
+324 
-332 ASSFL
+332 
-337 GGESDL
+337 
-343 VSVREQL
+343 
-350 QRLSQE
+350 
-356 KPLLLLFENAQWID
+356 
-370 AVSLE
+370 
-375 KVKQLEE
+375 KQLEE
-382 SRGREKWQVIFTAEG
+382 SRGQEKWQVIFTAEG
-397 PLSDSL
+397 PLSDFL

-424 DPDESRSLLQN
+424 NPEESRSLLQD
-435 QLVQIEPALIEQ
+435 QLGQIEPALIEQ
-447 MVEWSEGSP
+447 MMEWSEGSP

-483 AQELGDLSSEE
+483 FQELGDMSSEE

-504 HKPISMSI
+504 HKPISISI
-512 LADLTATDLPALT
+512 LADLTATDLSALT

-536 ISIVEEGEDLLIQFR
+536 ISIVEDGEDLLVHFR

-639 DGQNSQLDILAELTR
+639 DGKNSHLDILAELTR
-654 LHHELDELFSRHQR
+654 LHHELEGLFSRHQR

-689 SGEYQKGIHDIQK
+689 IGEYQKGIHDIQK

-708 ELKQSDFLLEG
+708 ELKRLDFLLEG

-742 ALEDAIQANNHEVI
+742 ALEDAIQANNHEAI

-785 CFSLTNSMQTK
+785 CFSLTNSMQAK

-893 QQGDQEKVADYLAR
+893 HQGEDEKVADYLAR
-907 KERTMNPSANSR
+907 KELTMNQSVNAR

-929 FLSNKKEKGEELDPV
+929 LLTDQKEKGKQLDPV

-963 LNPYRDRQFLK
+963 LNPYRDQQFLK
-974 KLKDM
+974 KLREI

>member
-14 KVVFNQKD
+14 KVIFNQKD

-82 SPTRSSLALNPDLSL
+82 SPTRSSLALNPDLRLS
-97 FLDVQLFERNPISH
+97 LDVQLFERDPIGN
-111 LDLYQGD
+111 LELYQGE

-136 RKRNAYK
+136 RKKSTYK

-152 KIDQEGFGDPG
+152 KIDKEGLGDPG

-213 SVRPSRAIEE
+213 SVRPSRAVEE
-223 LYHSVLEAKRTY
+223 LYHSVLEAKRTH
-235 KQSNRVNVRELPFF
+235 KQSNRVNIRELPFF

-288 RQLVLMSNR
+288 RQLVLMTNR
-297 NFSFVK
+297 NFGFVK
-303 VESRAGSCQE
+303 VEGRAGSSQE
-313 VGSTWSGLIQA
+313 AGSSWSGLIQA

-332 ASSFL
+332 ASSLL

-382 SRGREKWQVIFTAEG
+382 SRGQEKWQVIFTAEG
-397 PLSDSL
+397 PLSDFL

-424 DPDESRSLLQN
+424 NPEESRSLLQD
-435 QLVQIEPALIEQ
+435 QLGQIEPALIEQ
-447 MVEWSEGSP
+447 MMEWSEGSP

-483 AQELGDLSSEE
+483 FQELGDMSSEE

-504 HKPISMSI
+504 HKPISISI
-512 LADLTATDLPALT
+512 LADLTATDLSALT

-536 ISIVEEGEDLLIQFR
+536 ISIVEDGEDLLVHFR

-639 DGQNSQLDILAELTR
+639 DGKNSHLDILAELTR
-654 LHHELDELFSRHQR
+654 LHHELEELFSRHQR

-689 SGEYQKGIHDIQK
+689 IGEYQKGIHDIQK

-708 ELKQSDFLLEG
+708 ELKRLDFLFEG

-742 ALEDAIQANNHEVI
+742 ALEDAIQANNHEAI

-785 CFSLTNSMQTK
+785 CFSLTNSMQAK

-863 CFDRAQK
+863 YFDRAQK

-881 ELLEF
+881 DLLEF

-893 QQGDQEKVADYLAR
+893 HQGEDGKVADYLAR
-907 KERTMNPSANSR
+907 KELNMNQSANSR

-929 FLSNKKEKGEELDPV
+929 LLTDQKEKGRQLDPV

-951 EKNYYKKVAEQH
+951 DKNYYKKLAEQH
-963 LNPYRDRQFLK
+963 LNPYRDQQFLK
-974 KLKDM
+974 KLREI

>member
-14 KVVFNQKD
+14 KVIFNQKD

-82 SPTRSSLALNPDLSL
+82 SPTRSSLALNPDLRLS
-97 FLDVQLFERNPISH
+97 LDVQLFERDPIGN
-111 LDLYQGD
+111 LELYQGE

-136 RKRNAYK
+136 RKKSTYK

-152 KIDQEGFGDPG
+152 KIDKEGLGDPG

-190 IHHQL
+190 VHHQL

-213 SVRPSRAIEE
+213 NVRPSRVIEE
-223 LYHSVLEAKRTY
+223 LYHSVLEAKRTH

-263 LVETGKAVGPF
+263 LVEKGEAVGPL

-297 NFSFVK
+297 SFSFVK
-303 VESRAGSCQE
+303 LEGK
-313 VGSTWSGLIQA
+313 VGSRQEEGGIWDDLKAS
-324 LEKLSGDP
+324 LEKVSGGLEAPPLGKADNLP
-332 ASSFL
+332 A
-337 GGESDL
+337 
-343 VSVREQL
+343 VRKHL

-356 KPLLLLFENAQWID
+356 KPLLILLENAQWMD
-370 AVSLE
+370 AASFN

-382 SRGREKWQVIFTAEG
+382 KSSGERWQLIVTAEG
-397 PLSDSL
+397 PLPEFL
-403 VKFLGG
+403 VTFFGS

-424 DPDESRSLLQN
+424 DPSESRSLLQG
-435 QLVQIEPALIEQ
+435 QLGQIEPALIEQ
-447 MVEWSEGSP
+447 MMEWSEGSP

-483 AQELGDLSSEE
+483 SQELGDLNSEE
-494 EALLHYLSCF
+494 ESLLHYLSCF

-512 LADLTATDLPALT
+512 LADLTATDFSVLTAL
-525 ELLEPLSERAI
+525 LDSLAQRGI
-536 ISIVEEGEDLLIQFR
+536 ISIVEEGEDLLVQFCKR
-551 KQLVA
+551 LVA

-596 YQYKQSQNHLRSL
+596 YQYKQSQNLLRSL

-629 YSKGDEGLVS
+629 YSKGEEGGVS
-639 DGQNSQLDILAELTR
+639 DGKNSHLDILGELSHLR
-654 LHHELDELFSRHQR
+654 RELDELFSRHQKDR
-668 DREYKYL
+668 DYKYL
-675 QLRYLYLEGRYFIR
+675 KLRYLYLEGRYFIR

-708 ELKQSDFLLEG
+708 ELKRLDFLLEG

-742 ALEDAIQANNHEVI
+742 ALEDAIQANNHEAI

-764 LYHLMVG
+764 LYYLMVG

-785 CFSLTNSMQTK
+785 CFSLTNSMQVK

-808 AEIEQIRG
+808 AEIEQVRG

-834 QAVDSVRVVFDIDL
+834 QSVDSVRVVFDIDL

-863 CFDRAQK
+863 YFDRAQK
-870 ILSSVRFPWKE
+870 VLSGVRFPWKE

-893 QQGDQEKVADYLAR
+893 HFGEQEEVAHYLAR
-907 KERTMNPSANSR
+907 KELTMKQATHSR
-919 DKGMVHYLLA
+919 DKGMVYYLLT
-929 FLSNKKEKGEELDPV
+929 FLSAQKEQGEQLNPA

-951 EKNYYKKVAEQH
+951 DKNYYKKLAEQH
-963 LNPYRDRQFLK
+963 LAPYRDRPFLK
-974 KLKDM
+974 RLKDL

>member
-14 KVVFNQKD
+14 KVVFQQKD

-35 YLAVMGEVN
+35 YLAVSGEVN

-82 SPTRSSLALNPDLSL
+82 SPSRSSLALNPELS
-97 FLDVQLFERNPISH
+97 FSLDVQLFERDPIRNLH
-111 LDLYQGD
+111 LYQGD

-136 RKRNAYK
+136 RKRSAYK

-152 KIDQEGFGDPG
+152 KIDKEGLGDLSV
-163 IESLLHHLVELDE
+163 ESLLHHLVELDE

-213 SVRPSRAIEE
+213 NVRPSRVIEE

-235 KQSNRVNVRELPFF
+235 KQSNRVNIRELPFF
-249 GRKQELSQ
+249 GRKRELSQ

-263 LVETGKAVGPF
+263 LVKKGEAVGPF
-274 LVMGQSGTGKKRLL
+274 LLMGQSGTGKKRLM

-303 VESRAGSCQE
+303 VEGK
-313 VGSTWSGLIQA
+313 VGSRQEEGEIWDDLNRS
-324 LEKLSGDP
+324 LEKLSGELEVPPLGKEDDLP
-332 ASSFL
+332 A
-337 GGESDL
+337 
-343 VSVREQL
+343 VRKQL

-356 KPLLLLFENAQWID
+356 KPLLILLENAQWID
-370 AVSLE
+370 ASSLD

-382 SRGREKWQVIFTAEG
+382 KKGKEKWQLIVTAEG
-397 PLSDSL
+397 PLPDFL
-403 VKFLGG
+403 VHFFGS

-417 QLELTNF
+417 RLELTNF
-424 DPDESRSLLQN
+424 SASESKALLQGE
-435 QLVQIEPALIEQ
+435 LGQIEPVVIEQ
-447 MVEWSEGSP
+447 MMEWSEGSP

-464 EWKEKESL
+464 EWNEKESL

-483 AQELGDLSSEE
+483 AQELGVMSSEE
-494 EALLHYLSCF
+494 ESLLHYLSCF

-512 LADLTATDLPALT
+512 LAELTATDLSVLT
-525 ELLEPLSERAI
+525 ELLEPLAQRGI
-536 ISIVEEGEDLLIQFR
+536 VSIVEEGEDLLVQFCKR
-551 KQLVA
+551 LVA

-596 YQYKQSQNHLRSL
+596 YQYKQSQNLLRSL

-629 YSKGDEGLVS
+629 YSKGEEGGVS
-639 DGQNSQLDILAELTR
+639 DGKNSHLDILGELSHLR
-654 LHHELDELFSRHQR
+654 RELDELFSRHQKDR
-668 DREYKYL
+668 DYKYL
-675 QLRYLYLEGRYFIR
+675 KLRYLYLEGRYFIR

-708 ELKQSDFLLEG
+708 ELKRLDFLLEG

-732 ISEMAYYTDL
+732 LSEMAYYTDL
-742 ALEDAIQANNHEVI
+742 ALEGAIQANNHEAI

-785 CFSLTNSMQTK
+785 CFSLTNSMQAK

-808 AEIEQIRG
+808 AEIEQVRG

-834 QAVDSVRVVFDIDL
+834 QSVDSVRVVFDIDL

-863 CFDRAQK
+863 YFDRAQK
-870 ILSSVRFPWKE
+870 VLSGVRFPWKE

-893 QQGDQEKVADYLAR
+893 HFGEQEEVAHYLAR
-907 KERTMNPSANSR
+907 KELTMKQATHSR
-919 DKGMVHYLLA
+919 DKGMVYYLLT
-929 FLSNKKEKGEELDPV
+929 FLSAQKEQGEQLNPA

-951 EKNYYKKVAEQH
+951 DKNYYKKLAEQH
-963 LNPYRDRQFLK
+963 LAPYRDRPFLK
-974 KLKDM
+974 RLKDL

>member
-14 KVVFNQKD
+14 KVVFQQKD

-35 YLAVMGEVN
+35 YLAVSGEVN

-82 SPTRSSLALNPDLSL
+82 SPSRSSLALNPELS
-97 FLDVQLFERNPISH
+97 FSLDVQLFERDPIRNLH
-111 LDLYQGD
+111 LYQGD

-131 DQWAS
+131 DQWAF
-136 RKRNAYK
+136 RKRSAYK

-152 KIDQEGFGDPG
+152 KIDKEGLGDLSV
-163 IESLLHHLVELDE
+163 ESLLHHLVELDE

-213 SVRPSRAIEE
+213 NVRPSRVIEE
-223 LYHSVLEAKRTY
+223 LYHSVLEAKRTH
-235 KQSNRVNVRELPFF
+235 KQSNRVNIRELPFF
-249 GRKQELSQ
+249 GRKRELSQ

-263 LVETGKAVGPF
+263 LVEKGEAVGPF
-274 LVMGQSGTGKKRLL
+274 LVMGQSGTGKKRLM
-288 RQLVLMSNR
+288 RQLILMSNR
-297 NFSFVK
+297 SYSFVK
-303 VESRAGSCQE
+303 VEGK
-313 VGSTWSGLIQA
+313 VGSRQEEGEIWDDLHRS
-324 LEKLSGDP
+324 LEKLSGELEVPPLGKEDALP
-332 ASSFL
+332 A
-337 GGESDL
+337 
-343 VSVREQL
+343 VRKQL

-356 KPLLLLFENAQWID
+356 RPLLLLLENAQWID
-370 AVSLE
+370 ASSLD
-375 KVKQLEE
+375 KLKQLEE
-382 SRGREKWQVIFTAEG
+382 KKGKEKWQLIFTAEG
-397 PLSDSL
+397 PLPDFL
-403 VKFLGG
+403 VHFFGS

-417 QLELTNF
+417 LLELTNF
-424 DPDESRSLLQN
+424 SASESKDLLQGE
-435 QLVQIEPALIEQ
+435 LGQIEPVVIEQ
-447 MVEWSEGSP
+447 MMEWSEGSP

-464 EWKEKESL
+464 EWNEKESL

-483 AQELGDLSSEE
+483 NQELGDMSSEE
-494 EALLHYLSCF
+494 ESLLHYLSCF

-512 LADLTATDLPALT
+512 LAELTATDLSVLT
-525 ELLEPLSERAI
+525 ELLEPLAQREI
-536 ISIVEEGEDLLIQFR
+536 ISIVEEGEDLLVQFCKR
-551 KQLVA
+551 LVA

-596 YQYKQSQNHLRSL
+596 YQYKQSQNLLRSL

-629 YSKGDEGLVS
+629 YSKGEEGGVS
-639 DGQNSQLDILAELTR
+639 DGKNSHLDILGELSHLR
-654 LHHELDELFSRHQR
+654 RELDELFSRHQKDR
-668 DREYKYL
+668 DYKYL
-675 QLRYLYLEGRYFIR
+675 KLRYLYLEGRYFIR
-689 SGEYQKGIHDIQK
+689 SGEYHKGIHDIQK

-708 ELKQSDFLLEG
+708 ELKLLDFLLEG

-742 ALEDAIQANNHEVI
+742 ALEDAIQANNHEAI

-785 CFSLTNSMQTK
+785 CFSLTNSMQVK

-808 AEIEQIRG
+808 AEIEQVRG

-834 QAVDSVRVVFDIDL
+834 QSVDSVRVVFDIDL

-863 CFDRAQK
+863 YFDRAQK
-870 ILSSVRFPWKE
+870 VLSGVRFPWKE

-893 QQGDQEKVADYLAR
+893 HFGEQEEVAHYLAR
-907 KERTMNPSANSR
+907 KELTMKQATHSR
-919 DKGMVHYLLA
+919 DKGMVYYLLT
-929 FLSNKKEKGEELDPV
+929 FLSAQKEQGEQLNPA

-951 EKNYYKKVAEQH
+951 DKNYYKKLAEQH
-963 LNPYRDRQFLK
+963 LAPYRDRPFLK
-974 KLKDM
+974 RLKDL

>member
-14 KVVFNQKD
+14 KVVFQQKD

-35 YLAVMGEVN
+35 YLAVSGEVN

-82 SPTRSSLALNPDLSL
+82 SPSRSSLALNPELS
-97 FLDVQLFERNPISH
+97 FSLDVQLFERDPIRNLH
-111 LDLYQGD
+111 LYQGD

-136 RKRNAYK
+136 RKRSAYK

-152 KIDQEGFGDPG
+152 KIDKEGLGDIG

-213 SVRPSRAIEE
+213 NVRPSRVIEE
-223 LYHSVLEAKRTY
+223 LYHSVLEAKRTH
-235 KQSNRVNVRELPFF
+235 KQSNRVNIRELPFF

-263 LVETGKAVGPF
+263 LVEKGEAIGPL
-274 LVMGQSGTGKKRLL
+274 LVMGQSGTGKKRLM

-297 NFSFVK
+297 SFSFVK
-303 VESRAGSCQE
+303 VEGK
-313 VGSTWSGLIQA
+313 VGSRQEEGEIWDDLHRS
-324 LEKLSGDP
+324 LEKLSGELEVPPLGKEDDIP
-332 ASSFL
+332 A
-337 GGESDL
+337 
-343 VSVREQL
+343 VRKQL

-356 KPLLLLFENAQWID
+356 RPLLLLLENAQWID
-370 AVSLE
+370 ASSLD
-375 KVKQLEE
+375 KLKQLEE
-382 SRGREKWQVIFTAEG
+382 KKGKEKWQLIFTAEG
-397 PLSDSL
+397 PLPDFL
-403 VKFLGG
+403 VHFFGS

-417 QLELTNF
+417 LLELTNF
-424 DPDESRSLLQN
+424 SASESKDLLQGE
-435 QLVQIEPALIEQ
+435 LGQIEPVVIEQ
-447 MVEWSEGSP
+447 MMEWSEGSP

-464 EWKEKESL
+464 EWNEKESL

-483 AQELGDLSSEE
+483 NQELGDMSSEE
-494 EALLHYLSCF
+494 ESLLHYLSCF

-512 LADLTATDLPALT
+512 LAELTATDLSVLT
-525 ELLEPLSERAI
+525 ELLEPLAQREI
-536 ISIVEEGEDLLIQFR
+536 ISIVEEGEDLLVQFCKR
-551 KQLVA
+551 LVA

-596 YQYKQSQNHLRSL
+596 YQYKQSQNLLRSL

-629 YSKGDEGLVS
+629 YSKGEEGGVS
-639 DGQNSQLDILAELTR
+639 DGKNSHLDILGELSHLR
-654 LHHELDELFSRHQR
+654 RELDELFSRHQKDR
-668 DREYKYL
+668 DYKYL
-675 QLRYLYLEGRYFIR
+675 KLRYLYLEGRYFIR

-708 ELKQSDFLLEG
+708 ELKLLDFLLEG

-742 ALEDAIQANNHEVI
+742 ALEDAIQANNHEAI

-764 LYHLMVG
+764 LYYLMVG

-785 CFSLTNSMQTK
+785 CFSLTNSMQVK

-808 AEIEQIRG
+808 AEIEQVRG

-834 QAVDSVRVVFDIDL
+834 QSVDSVRVVFDIDL

-863 CFDRAQK
+863 YFDRAQK
-870 ILSSVRFPWKE
+870 VLSGVRFPWKE

-893 QQGDQEKVADYLAR
+893 HFGEQEEVAHYLAR
-907 KERTMNPSANSR
+907 KELTMKQATHSR
-919 DKGMVHYLLA
+919 DKGMVYYLLT
-929 FLSNKKEKGEELDPV
+929 FLSAKKEQGEQLNPA

-951 EKNYYKKVAEQH
+951 DKNYYKKLAEQH
-963 LNPYRDRQFLK
+963 LAPYRDRPFLK
-974 KLKDM
+974 RLKDL

>member
-14 KVVFNQKD
+14 KVIFNQKD

-82 SPTRSSLALNPDLSL
+82 SPTRSSLALNPDLRLS
-97 FLDVQLFERNPISH
+97 LDVQLFERDPIGN
-111 LDLYQGD
+111 LELYQGE

-136 RKRNAYK
+136 RKKSTYK

-152 KIDQEGFGDPG
+152 KIDKEGLGDPG

-213 SVRPSRAIEE
+213 SVRPSRAVEE

-235 KQSNRVNVRELPFF
+235 KQSNRVNIRELPFF

-288 RQLVLMSNR
+288 RQLVLMTNR
-297 NFSFVK
+297 NFGFVK
-303 VESRAGSCQE
+303 VEGRAGSSQE
-313 VGSTWSGLIQA
+313 AGSSWSGLIQA

-332 ASSFL
+332 ASSLL

-382 SRGREKWQVIFTAEG
+382 SRGQEKWQVIFTAEG
-397 PLSDSL
+397 PLSDFL

-424 DPDESRSLLQN
+424 NPEESRSLLQD
-435 QLVQIEPALIEQ
+435 QLGQIEPALIEQ
-447 MVEWSEGSP
+447 MMEWSEGSP

-483 AQELGDLSSEE
+483 FQELGDMSSEE

-504 HKPISMSI
+504 HKPISISI
-512 LADLTATDLPALT
+512 LADLTATDLSALT

-536 ISIVEEGEDLLIQFR
+536 ISIVEDGEDLLVHFR

-639 DGQNSQLDILAELTR
+639 DGKNSHLDILAELTR
-654 LHHELDELFSRHQR
+654 LHHELEELFSRHQR

-689 SGEYQKGIHDIQK
+689 IGEYQKGIHDIQK

-708 ELKQSDFLLEG
+708 ELKRLDFLLEG

-742 ALEDAIQANNHEVI
+742 ALEDAIQANNHEAI

-785 CFSLTNSMQTK
+785 CFSLTNSMQAK

-863 CFDRAQK
+863 YFDRAQK

-881 ELLEF
+881 DLLEF

-893 QQGDQEKVADYLAR
+893 HQGEDGKVADYLAR
-907 KERTMNPSANSR
+907 KELNMNQSANSR

-929 FLSNKKEKGEELDPV
+929 LLTDQKKKGRQLDPV

-951 EKNYYKKVAEQH
+951 DKNYYKKLAEQH
-963 LNPYRDRQFLK
+963 LNPYRDQQFLK
-974 KLKDM
+974 KLREM

>member
-223 LYHSVLEAKRTY
+223 LYHSVLEAKRTH

-569 LFHQQIAQKLE
+569 LFHKQIAQKLE

-929 FLSNKKEKGEELDPV
+929 FLSNQKEKGEELDPA

-951 EKNYYKKVAEQH
+951 DKNYYKKVAEQH